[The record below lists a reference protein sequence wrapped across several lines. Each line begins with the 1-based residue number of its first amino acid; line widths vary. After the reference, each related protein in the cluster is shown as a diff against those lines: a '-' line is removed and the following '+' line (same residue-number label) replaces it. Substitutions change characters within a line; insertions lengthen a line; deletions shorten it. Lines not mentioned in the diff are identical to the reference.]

1 MSIPRELHRLV
12 GEADDRADKGRREV
26 LWAGAG
32 LLLSRSVVRAS
43 SATPTRSEPNRGV
56 SSALGESAHQAD
68 LCSSANAIGVGLRGE
83 YFSADGWRGH
93 PNAVRTDTT
102 VNFASPAELSKACGL
117 QLIGSVRWTGWV
129 RAHVSGRF
137 RFEGGSPQVR
147 VVVSNLD
154 QSGPQVTSTAGIQ
167 LSAGR
172 YYPVRVELDRVST
185 AQKIVRLQWT
195 APYGARYV
203 IPRELLFLPSDT
215 VRTL

>member
-1 MSIPRELHRLV
+1 M
-12 GEADDRADKGRREV
+12 GEADNRAVQGRRAV

-32 LLLSRSVVRAS
+32 LLLSTSVVRAS
-43 SATPTRSEPNRGV
+43 TATPARSEPSRGG
-56 SSALGESAHQAD
+56 SSALGESARQAD

-93 PNAVRTDTT
+93 PDAVRTDTT
-102 VNFASPAELSKACGL
+102 VNFDSPTELSRACGL
-117 QLIGSVRWTGWV
+117 QQIGSVRWTGWV

-137 RFEGGSPQVR
+137 RFEGGSPRVR

-154 QSGPQVTSTAGIQ
+154 QSGPQVNSTAGIQ

-185 AQKIVRLQWT
+185 AQLVVSLQWT
-195 APYGARYV
+195 APYGARYI
-203 IPRELLFLPSDT
+203 IPRELLFLPSDSVST
-215 VRTL
+215 T